1 MLVIPALGR
10 PRQEGTRGLPI
21 QSNQCVPSKSGRRCL
36 TTQDGYLQQRGS
48 HKWPLAFTL
57 MRIWTVHPHE
67 QIPIQPHTH
76 TKGKRLPLGIWRL
89 SSPLWAHG
97 CRRMHLL
104 AYDSPASGTRDF
116 RLRVLKGWSPGMQCQ
131 HHMALVINSHFCTH
145 TPRPSEPDKHIIAQ
159 KTTSE
164 ASTCSSDASLRK
176 KKKNTSVSPTEYW
189 RHSFLAF
196 SSNEFS
202 EEEQVGFLSPNWK
215 DWGMGWQ

>member
-1 MLVIPALGR
+1 MTSSL
-10 PRQEGTRGLPI
+10 
-21 QSNQCVPSKSGRRCL
+21 
-36 TTQDGYLQQRGS
+36 
-48 HKWPLAFTL
+48 
-57 MRIWTVHPHE
+57 
-67 QIPIQPHTH
+67 HTH
-76 TKGKRLPLGIWRL
+76 ENLNCASTWTDTHPTTYMKGKRLPLSIWRL

-97 CRRMHLL
+97 YRRMHLL

-176 KKKNTSVSPTEYW
+176 KKNTSVSPTAYW

-196 SSNEFS
+196 SSNECS
-202 EEEQVGFLSPNWK
+202 EEE
-215 DWGMGWQ
+215 